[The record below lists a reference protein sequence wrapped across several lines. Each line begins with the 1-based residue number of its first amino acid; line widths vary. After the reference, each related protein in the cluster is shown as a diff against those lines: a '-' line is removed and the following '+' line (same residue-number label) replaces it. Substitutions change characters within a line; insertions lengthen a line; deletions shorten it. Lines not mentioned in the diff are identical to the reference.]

1 MATSSAAWERPGGP
15 RIRCPSLGHWNLSAL
30 QPGNPRQA
38 LRPPCGHGGWLVTF
52 FLMDLILRVPLVPL
66 FTPHLEEPLLTAW
79 LLYQGSR
86 GLPGLNFS
94 FLVFFSIFSLP
105 RQVLFH
111 DVTFTMG
118 QVVSRESQ
126 GRQETLFRCV
136 RSMPSDPDRAYNSC
150 YSAGENSGVRRGL
163 L

>member
-1 MATSSAAWERPGGP
+1 MWAWRLACHLLSYGPHTEGSPG
-15 RIRCPSLGHWNLSAL
+15 PSVH
-30 QPGNPRQA
+30 PT
-38 LRPPCGHGGWLVTF
+38 LRRAPPYCLA
-52 FLMDLILRVPLVPL
+52 P
-66 FTPHLEEPLLTAW
+66 
-79 LLYQGSR
+79 YQGSR
-86 GLPGLNFS
+86 GLPGLNFA

-126 GRQETLFRCV
+126 GRRETLFRCV